1 MMSFSRSRNPVQTQK
16 KPMVSDFKNS
26 RGVLSGKVVSRVT
39 MEQVR
44 EKHLMECEKR
54 WKRYVAIYRNC

>member
-1 MMSFSRSRNPVQTQK
+1 MLSFWRSRNPVQTQK

-26 RGVLSGKVVSRVT
+26 RGVLSGKAVSRVT

-54 WKRYVAIYRNC
+54 WKR